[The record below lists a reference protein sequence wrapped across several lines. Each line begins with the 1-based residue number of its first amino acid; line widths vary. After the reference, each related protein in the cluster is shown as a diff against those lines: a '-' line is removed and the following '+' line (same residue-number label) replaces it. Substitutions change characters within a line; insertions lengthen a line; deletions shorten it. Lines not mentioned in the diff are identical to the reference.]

1 MKPTILIADDVGA
14 CFKELGTAFEG
25 RNVGLERAVSLE
37 ECVEK
42 CRASQPAIIIVYAG
56 MSRAFSLLRIVRRSE
71 DIGKIPLIVCG
82 EPEQE
87 ELIAKHRKLPSRADR
102 YLLRPIDVELVRS
115 VTAEFLTGDDVRD
128 ISFDEK
134 TPPPLPG
141 QRARNAVAEA
151 PDAYSRV
158 QAELKNYQGRVKEL
172 EQDLQALS
180 KVSKENASL
189 REELTIARA
198 RDALQPAGSSADG
211 DVEGAD
217 HNELFVRLEEGYKAT
232 IEDMERL
239 VQEKDEIISRLATSE
254 GGDGEN
260 TPAVAKELE
269 REQERF
275 SDVSKSLRGTVKL
288 LDELAIAEA
297 EVGLE
302 DLLGRLASMA
312 DEAEH
317 LAASFGFDEETVV
330 VDAESIALGLN
341 DP

>member
-25 RNVGLERAVSLE
+25 RQVGLERAVSLE

-42 CRASQPAIIIVYAG
+42 CRAVQPAIIIVYAG
-56 MSRAFSLLRIVRRSE
+56 MSRAFSLLRIVRRSD

-115 VTAEFLTGDDVRD
+115 VTAEFLDGDVAPD

-158 QAELKNYQGRVKEL
+158 QAELKNYQSRVKEL

-180 KVSKENASL
+180 KVSKENSAL
-189 REELTIARA
+189 REELTQARA
-198 RDALQPAGSSADG
+198 RAALQP
-211 DVEGAD
+211 EGTGREGED
-217 HNELFVRLEEGYKAT
+217 FNELFVRLEEGYKAT
-232 IEDMERL
+232 IDDMERM
-239 VQEKDEIISRLATSE
+239 VQEKDEVIARLASAE
-254 GGDGEN
+254 GGDGKS
-260 TPAVAKELE
+260 TPAMVK
-269 REQERF
+269 EQEREHERF
-275 SDVSKSLRGTVKL
+275 AGLSKSLHGAVKL
-288 LDELAIAEA
+288 LDELARAEA

-302 DLLGRLASMA
+302 DLLGRVASMA

-330 VDAESIALGLN
+330 VDAESIAKGLSES
-341 DP
+341 

>member
-1 MKPTILIADDVGA
+1 MKPKILIADDVGA
-14 CFKELGTAFEG
+14 CFKELGTAFKG
-25 RNVGLERAVSLE
+25 RKVGLERAVSLE

-42 CRASQPAIIIVYAG
+42 CRASQPAILIVYAG

-115 VTAEFLTGDDVRD
+115 VTAEFLQTESPPD
-128 ISFDEK
+128 IGYDEK

-141 QRARNAVAEA
+141 AKAQAVVADA

-158 QAELKNYQGRVKEL
+158 QVELKNYQGRVKEL

-180 KVSKENASL
+180 KVSKENAAL
-189 REELTIARA
+189 REELNRSRA
-198 RDALQPAGSSADG
+198 HLALKSAQPDE
-211 DVEGAD
+211 EGTEGED
-217 HNELFVRLEEGYKAT
+217 YNVLFVRLEEGYKAT
-232 IEDMERL
+232 IDDMERL
-239 VQEKDEIISRLATSE
+239 VQEKDEMIARLAASDHD
-254 GGDGEN
+254 GGEAN
-260 TPAVAKELE
+260 PVVAKELE

-275 SDVSKSLRGTVKL
+275 ADLSRSLRGVVKL
-288 LDELAIAEA
+288 LEELARAEA

-302 DLLGRLASMA
+302 DLLGKVAGMA
-312 DEAEH
+312 AEAEQ
-317 LAASFGFDEETVV
+317 LVASFGFDEETVV
-330 VDAESIALGLN
+330 VDADEIVKGLSES
-341 DP
+341 